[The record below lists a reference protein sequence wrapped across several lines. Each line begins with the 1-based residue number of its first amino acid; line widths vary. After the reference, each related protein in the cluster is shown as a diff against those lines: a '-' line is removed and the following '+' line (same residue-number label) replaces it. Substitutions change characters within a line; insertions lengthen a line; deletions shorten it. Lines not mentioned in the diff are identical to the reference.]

1 MRALPLDFNGFDE
14 DRGGQVCDRRRVGG
28 ATLLEVSVVVA
39 AVATLA
45 AFAVPRFDAAR
56 EAARSSAAHQALLAS
71 LMAAPTHAA
80 STGAEVVVCPGTPT
94 GCVGTHDWSGGW
106 IVFADI
112 DGDRVRDPASETLVH
127 RAGPMGG
134 RAHLRT
140 TAGRTRLVF
149 QPDGSAAGSNVTFTL
164 CDGRGPQRAV
174 ALVMNNSGALRAV
187 PATAAQAQA
196 CMAPM

>member
-1 MRALPLDFNGFDE
+1 MKPDALARGYLTPGRELRGRWSQCVRRSIGRPGCEVFDMRALPLDFNGFDE
-14 DRGGQVCDRRRVGG
+14 DRGGQVRDRRRVGG

-94 GCVGTHDWSGGW
+94 GCAGTHDWSGGW
-106 IVFADI
+106 IVFADL
-112 DGDRVRDPASETLVH
+112 DGDRIRDSASETLVH
-127 RAGPMGG
+127 RAGPM
-134 RAHLRT
+134 
-140 TAGRTRLVF
+140 
-149 QPDGSAAGSNVTFTL
+149 
-164 CDGRGPQRAV
+164 
-174 ALVMNNSGALRAV
+174 
-187 PATAAQAQA
+187 
-196 CMAPM
+196 

>member
-1 MRALPLDFNGFDE
+1 MRALPAEFNG
-14 DRGGQVCDRRRVGG
+14 GRRVRGV
-28 ATLLEVSVVVA
+28 TLIEASIVVA

-45 AFAVPRFDAAR
+45 ALAVPRLGAAR
-56 EAARSSAAHQALLAS
+56 EAARSNAAHQALLAS
-71 LMAAPTHAA
+71 LMVAPTHAA

-94 GCVGTHDWSGGW
+94 GCAGTHDWSGGW
-106 IVFADI
+106 IVFADR
-112 DGDRVRDPASETLVH
+112 DGDRVRDPASETLIH
-127 RAGPMGG
+127 RAGPAGG

-149 QPDGSAAGSNVTFTL
+149 QPDGSASGSNVTFTL

-174 ALVMNNSGALRAV
+174 ALVMNNTGALRATT
-187 PATAAQAQA
+187 ATAAQAQA